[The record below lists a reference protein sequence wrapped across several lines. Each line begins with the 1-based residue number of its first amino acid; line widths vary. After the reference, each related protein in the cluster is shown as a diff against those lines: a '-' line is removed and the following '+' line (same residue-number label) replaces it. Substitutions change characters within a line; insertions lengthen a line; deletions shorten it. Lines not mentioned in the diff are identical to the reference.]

1 MPKSIT
7 RQIQDLQSQNKKL
20 RELDRLFE
28 KAIKMEFG
36 LSRAEIHTL
45 INASKEPQQDKLGQ
59 AMPGIA
65 ERGATPFADLQAKP
79 VDLQQGSR
87 IQSDQHRGLYPAQE
101 RSS

>member
-1 MPKSIT
+1 MYFGYPFFQNLVPEKDKKEKNMPKSIT

-45 INASKEPQQDKLGQ
+45 INASTEPQQDKLG
-59 AMPGIA
+59 
-65 ERGATPFADLQAKP
+65 
-79 VDLQQGSR
+79 
-87 IQSDQHRGLYPAQE
+87 
-101 RSS
+101 